1 MVVSGEEEIR
11 TLTPEMFR
19 NSIVMTRLHYFNR
32 AVPVGRVDASS
43 ELQWVA
49 TDLKQKV
56 VRIGLVVKDRISLR
70 R

>member
-1 MVVSGEEEIR
+1 MR

-32 AVPVGRVDASS
+32 AVPVGKVDASS

-49 TDLKQKV
+49 TSTKEKV
-56 VRIGLVVKDRISLR
+56 VHIGLVVKDKVRA
-70 R
+70 